1 MDVETEIA
9 LAKLRAEIDELRS
22 RLDAVEDEAA
32 DAAEGAEVGGDAEV
46 RGSGQWDL
54 PDADA
59 CAAGFT
65 DATRS
70 VETVP
75 STGLQQIY
83 KFAGGGH
90 AVTAEELTA
99 DPPIDP
105 MPVFLMRMKVDADGK
120 NALSVAYCTPAVLK
134 AALAGGESSSGGSDS
149 GSDTSGPWW
158 ELGGN
163 AATCYGYAI
172 GNALAEKV
180 IDLVAKALVGDWSVD
195 GDLLVDGKA
204 TMTDGAA
211 TILAN
216 PSLMDADN
224 QMQPRQVTFFVPGT
238 ASGKLQPFQAWVM
251 ASEGADYGSEQD
263 LNPSDILLP
272 EGLEIPGRV
281 EYDATSTPKLVQYTL
296 KWTNAGGGA
305 FVEQEAPTTITTLES
320 HASQH
325 PGGVF

>member
-1 MDVETEIA
+1 MDVETEMT

-59 CAAGFT
+59 CAAGFA

-70 VETVP
+70 VETVS

-90 AVTAEELTA
+90 AVTEEELTA

-134 AALAGGESSSGGSDS
+134 AALAGGESGEGEAPTCGHPGNDLDDDHPGDAGGSGSGGSYY
-149 GSDTSGPWW
+149 TP
-158 ELGGN
+158 GGG
-163 AATCYGYAI
+163 TGHP
-172 GNALAEKV
+172 
-180 IDLVAKALVGDWSVD
+180 GDDEGDD
-195 GDLLVDGKA
+195 G
-204 TMTDGAA
+204 
-211 TILAN
+211 
-216 PSLMDADN
+216 
-224 QMQPRQVTFFVPGT
+224 VTP
-238 ASGKLQPFQAWVM
+238 
-251 ASEGADYGSEQD
+251 ECGSE
-263 LNPSDILLP
+263 
-272 EGLEIPGRV
+272 
-281 EYDATSTPKLVQYTL
+281 STEFDPF
-296 KWTNAGGGA
+296 GD
-305 FVEQEAPTTITTLES
+305 
-320 HASQH
+320 
-325 PGGVF
+325 